1 MSAEEGETEENKEKC
16 EDKKEISVRNWITVH
31 YLIWRDESE
40 QTCL

>member
-1 MSAEEGETEENKEKC
+1 MSAEEGGTEENKEKC
-16 EDKKEISVRNWITVH
+16 EDKKEKGVRNWITVH